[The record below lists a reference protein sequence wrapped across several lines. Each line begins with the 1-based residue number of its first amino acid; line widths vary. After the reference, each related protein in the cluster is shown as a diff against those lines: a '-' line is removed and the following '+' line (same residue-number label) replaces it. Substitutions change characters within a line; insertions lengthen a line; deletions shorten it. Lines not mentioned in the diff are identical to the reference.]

1 MVSLRSA
8 YSARAQYVEHAMDI
22 LSQTPDYGT
31 QFSLKQYD
39 GIRHLLDNNGEFS
52 DVLLIF
58 TLENKE
64 TGELREIAWSVTNS
78 RLQAERRH
86 VEEET
91 P

>member
-1 MVSLRSA
+1 
-8 YSARAQYVEHAMDI
+8 
-22 LSQTPDYGT
+22 
-31 QFSLKQYD
+31 
-39 GIRHLLDNNGEFS
+39 
-52 DVLLIF
+52 LIF